1 MYKVNKGIDLSNGK
15 RYTFELKA
23 KGSDE
28 IYSSVT
34 FKVVGLTTD
43 EEIKKLSFHELCLYL
58 NMLDNA
64 EKILE
69 GSES

>member
-1 MYKVNKGIDLSNGK
+1 M
-15 RYTFELKA
+15 
-23 KGSDE
+23 DE
-28 IYSSVT
+28 N
-34 FKVVGLTTD
+34 VVITKKDVEKMRILTD